1 MDDETKFMNAPG
13 LKDIKPNALVE
24 KVVALTDDEL
34 DELSDAAEKAI
45 LDGNGFGWLKV
56 PARRVLES
64 YWRGVLLMPQRD
76 LFVARLDGAIVG
88 STQILR
94 PSVNNEAQGHCV
106 QVTTFFIAP
115 WARGHGLARGLM
127 QLAEETARESGYRQ
141 IDLDMRATQA
151 AAIQL
156 AEGAGYRR
164 WGVKPHYAFVD
175 GHFVEGYF
183 YSKPL
188 LGL

>member
-1 MDDETKFMNAPG
+1 MSDRVKQMSTAG

-24 KVVALTDDEL
+24 KVISLTDDEI

-45 LDGNGFGWLKV
+45 IDGNGFGWLKV
-56 PARRVLES
+56 PPRRVLES

-88 STQILR
+88 SNQILR
-94 PSVNNEAQGHCV
+94 PSPNNEAQSHSV

-127 QLAEETARESGYRQ
+127 KLAEDTAREAGYRQ
-141 IDLDMRATQA
+141 IDLDMRATQQ

-156 AEGAGYRR
+156 AEGAGYKR

-175 GHFVEGYF
+175 GAYVEGYF
-183 YSKPL
+183 YSKLL
-188 LGL
+188 LGM